1 MAVAKK
7 PGSGRPPKDPNSK
20 TQQRAARRT
29 AENLR
34 DDAKAFRDRFVTEY
48 LYDFN
53 ATHAYIR
60 AGGTARR
67 ASKAAYEIR
76 HEAYVSQQIQQAID
90 NMKVGNIVN
99 QQRALAWAVREA
111 NHYGPDASHGARVSM
126 VKTLMQHTGL
136 SMGDKEAVT
145 AARGGVMV
153 VPATDTVDGWEAR
166 AAAAQAA
173 LKEQVRD

>member
-1 MAVAKK
+1 VAVAKK
-7 PGSGRPPKDPNSK
+7 SGPGRPPKDPNSK
-20 TQQRAARRT
+20 TQQRAASRT
-29 AENLR
+29 AEKLR
-34 DDAKAFRDRFVTEY
+34 ADAKAFRDKFVTEY

-53 ATHAYIR
+53 ATHAYRR
-60 AGGTARR
+60 AGGTAKN
-67 ASKAAYEIR
+67 AGKAGYEIR

-136 SMGDKEAVT
+136 SLGEKEAAA

-153 VPATDTVDGWEAR
+153 VPATDSVDGWEAR
-166 AAAAQAA
+166 AAAAQAL
-173 LKEQVRD
+173 LKEQVRE

>member
-20 TQQRAARRT
+20 TQRRNARRT

-34 DDAKAFRDRFVTEY
+34 DDAKAFRDRFITEY

-60 AGGTARR
+60 AGGTAKR
-67 ASKAAYEIR
+67 ASKAAYDIR
-76 HEAYVSQQIQQAID
+76 HEAYVAQSIQQAID
-90 NMKVGNIVN
+90 NMKVGNMVN
-99 QQRALAWAVREA
+99 QQRALSWMVREA
-111 NHYGPDASHGARVSM
+111 NHFGMDASHGARVSAI
-126 VKTLMQHTGL
+126 KTLMQHTGL
-136 SMGDKEAVT
+136 SLGEREAAA

-153 VPATDTVDGWEAR
+153 VPATDNVDDWEAR
-166 AAAAQAA
+166 AASAQALA
-173 LKEQVRD
+173 IFAA